1 MSSALDDALTG
12 FIALSKQAKAEGI
25 DRMEDVAEVARGVR
39 EARAEL
45 AALRDELQDWRDG
58 AAQAASERCGDDRH
72 HCTCVPALRKRVGDL
87 DLIARAA
94 LRHAQDGRALL
105 PPIKGVRYMKPDGKV
120 KDRPPFFLQGFGR
133 LDDDGTGLPLL
144 TPEAR
149 ERIK

>member
-87 DLIARAA
+87 EKGLGEAREDLAEA
-94 LRHAQDGRALL
+94 LGYVSEYFREKWKMDE
-105 PPIKGVRYMKPDGKV
+105 
-120 KDRPPFFLQGFGR
+120 
-133 LDDDGTGLPLL
+133 GLTRIDALL